1 MHAIEKQKSHIQYK
15 YIYMFMCILPTSIDT
30 QMILEQSACADLNL
44 PLHTIHFDR
53 IFHSSILATITF
65 SITNYH

>member
-1 MHAIEKQKSHIQYK
+1 
-15 YIYMFMCILPTSIDT
+15 MFMCILPTSIDT